1 MTNALLSSGLEA
13 LSLGEWARAMS
24 ADMHGDADRTGL
36 RRVSIDSRTIAPGEA
51 FFAIVGPRFDGHDFV
66 ADAVAR
72 GAAVVVASR
81 EIPEPPVPL
90 LRVGSTTRALQ
101 DLARHVRTS
110 AGVPL
115 IAITGSTGKTTAK
128 EMTAAL
134 LRSRGPVLA
143 SAGNLNNEF
152 GLPLTLLGL
161 AHEHRVAVVEL
172 AMSAAGELRTLTEI
186 ARPDIAVIT
195 NVAAAHLANFQTE
208 RDIADAK
215 AEILEGLGHDGVA
228 VLNHDDPELR
238 RIGARHE
245 GRVVWFG
252 QHRDCD
258 VSAESWRGTIFGM
271 RFKLRVA
278 SRAVEVALP
287 LAGRHHASNFLAA
300 AAAAHV
306 LGVDAE
312 HMVEAALEMSAA
324 PHRGQVLR
332 LGQGVTLLDD
342 SYNSNPRAVEAAVQ
356 ALDLAPRGRRVAFL
370 GDMLELGPSA
380 PALHA
385 ETAAAV
391 APKLDVMVGVGQHT
405 GDLLEGARRAG
416 HGTEHH
422 AFDDAAAAAAG
433 LGEIVEAGDAVLV
446 KGSRGLRME
455 SVVDALVAHFGA
467 VRE

>member
-1 MTNALLSSGLEA
+1 MTSALVSRGLQA
-13 LSLGEWARAMS
+13 LSLGDLARAMS
-24 ADMHGDADRTGL
+24 ADLHGDADRGGL
-36 RRVSIDSRTIAPGEA
+36 GGVSIDSRTIAVGEV

-101 DLARHVRTS
+101 DLARYVRTS
-110 AGVPL
+110 AGIPL

-134 LRSRGPVLA
+134 LRDRGPVLK

-161 AHEHRVAVVEL
+161 EHEHQVAVVEL
-172 AMSAAGELRTLTEI
+172 GMSAAGELRTLTRI

-195 NVAAAHLANFQTE
+195 NVSAVHLANFLTE

-215 AEILEGLGHDGVA
+215 AEILEGLGRDGVA

-252 QHRDCD
+252 RHRDCE
-258 VSAESWRGTIFGM
+258 VSAERWRGTIFGM
-271 RFKLRVA
+271 RFELHVA

-287 LAGRHHASNFLAA
+287 LAGRHHTQNFLAA
-300 AAAAHV
+300 AAAAHA

-312 HMVEAALEMSAA
+312 RMVEAALEMTPA

-342 SYNSNPRAVEAAVQ
+342 SYNSNPRAVEAAVD

-370 GDMLELGPSA
+370 GDMLELGSAA
-380 PALHA
+380 PAQHA
-385 ETAAAV
+385 ETAALV
-391 APKLDVMVGVGQHT
+391 APKLDVIVGVGEHA
-405 GDLLEGARRAG
+405 GDLREGAERAG
-416 HGTEHH
+416 HGTQHH
-422 AFDDAAAAAAG
+422 AFEDAAAAAAG
-433 LGEIVEAGDAVLV
+433 LGEIVRAGDAVLV

-455 SVVDALVAHFGA
+455 GVVDALVACFGT